1 MTGQTLTNQIVK
13 KRSVL
18 IAGHSTSVSLEQIFW
33 DELEL
38 MAKNKGVSM
47 NKLVTSID
55 KQRQGNLSS
64 ALRVMVLT
72 EVKARK

>member
-18 IAGHSTSVSLEQIFW
+18 IAGHSTSVSLEQVFW

-72 EVKARK
+72 EVKERK